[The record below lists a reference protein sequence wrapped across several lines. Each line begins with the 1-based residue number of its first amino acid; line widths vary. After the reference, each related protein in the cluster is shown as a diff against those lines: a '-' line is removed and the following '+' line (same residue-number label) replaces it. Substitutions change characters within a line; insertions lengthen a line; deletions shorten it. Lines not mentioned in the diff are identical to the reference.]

1 MLFTRLG
8 DDFKLHWCSLRGT
21 KLTHFEF
28 WSSLVFNIGW
38 SQLPSPGLGWVAGPL
53 YFCVNYQSVSSCH
66 LQNLNLC
73 EKCHSAY
80 KGNFIHLDIYWKDW
94 CWSWSPNSLATWCEE
109 LTHWKRPW
117 FWERLRAGG
126 EDDGRGLDGWMAS
139 PIWGTWVWASSWSW
153 WWTGKPGVLQSMGS
167 QRVGHDW
174 VTELKRINSLWRITY
189 LISFVESVVGP
200 LLTFISGFWENKF

>member
-1 MLFTRLG
+1 MLFARLG

-38 SQLPSPGLGWVAGPL
+38 SQLPPPGLGWVPGPL
-53 YFCVNYQSVSSCH
+53 YFCVNYQSVPSSH

-80 KGNFIHLDIYWKDW
+80 KGNFIHLGIYWKDW

-109 LTHWKRPW
+109 LTHWKKTLMLGKI
-117 FWERLRAGG
+117 E
-126 EDDGRGLDGWMAS
+126 GRRRRGWQRMRWLDGITDLRDVSLSKLAELVMDREAWRAAVHGLAKS
-139 PIWGTWVWASSWSW
+139 RTRLSD
-153 WWTGKPGVLQSMGS
+153 WTEKGKLTVKN
-167 QRVGHDW
+167 H
-174 VTELKRINSLWRITY
+174 
-189 LISFVESVVGP
+189 IS
-200 LLTFISGFWENKF
+200 